1 MITEKQ
7 FKNKASDVS
16 DSYDDFVSGLYGF
29 SKDRGH
35 IEEVYTY
42 MVENPNAQTSDIIEY
57 MDSLDGYLEP
67 YVVVDDEN
75 MAVI

>member
-7 FKNKASDVS
+7 FKNKASAVT
-16 DSYDDFVSGLYGF
+16 DSYDDFVSGIYGF

-35 IEEVYTY
+35 IDEVYEY
-42 MVENPNAQTSDIIEY
+42 MLANPEARTDDIIEY
-57 MDSLDGYLEP
+57 LDSLDGYLEP

-75 MAVI
+75 MAVV